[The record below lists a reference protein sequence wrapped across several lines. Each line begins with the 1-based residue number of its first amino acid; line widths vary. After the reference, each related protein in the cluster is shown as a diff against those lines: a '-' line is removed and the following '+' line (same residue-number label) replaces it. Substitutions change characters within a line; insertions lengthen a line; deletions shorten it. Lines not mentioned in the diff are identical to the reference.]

1 MSNKLLEVLKKN
13 QEDINF
19 LKEKLE
25 SMQKDIEGL
34 KITTDNNSN
43 ELSSISNKSYY
54 IEKYLENIQDKE
66 IEILLE
72 DEKIHVSDS

>member
-13 QEDINF
+13 QEDITF
-19 LKEKLE
+19 LKEKIE
-25 SMQKDIEGL
+25 TMQKDIDNL
-34 KITTDNNSN
+34 KKVSDSNSN
-43 ELSSISNKSYY
+43 ELTTIASKSYY

>member
-19 LKEKLE
+19 LKETFETLK
-25 SMQKDIEGL
+25 KDIDEL
-34 KITTDNNSN
+34 KHITHNNSS
-43 ELSSISNKSYY
+43 ELGIISNKSYY
-54 IEKYLENIQDKE
+54 IERYLENIQNEE
-66 IEILLE
+66 IELLLE

>member
-13 QEDINF
+13 QEDITF
-19 LKEKLE
+19 LKEKIE
-25 SMQKDIEGL
+25 TMQKDIDNL
-34 KITTDNNSN
+34 KKVSDSNSN
-43 ELSSISNKSYY
+43 ELTIISNKSYY
-54 IEKYLENIQDKE
+54 IDKYLENIQDKE

>member
-13 QEDINF
+13 QEDITF
-19 LKEKLE
+19 LKEKIE
-25 SMQKDIEGL
+25 AMQKDIDNL
-34 KITTDNNSN
+34 KKVSDSNSN
-43 ELSSISNKSYY
+43 ELTTITSKSYY

>member
-1 MSNKLLEVLKKN
+1 MSNKLIEVLKKN
-13 QEDINF
+13 QEDITF
-19 LKEKLE
+19 LKEKIE
-25 SMQKDIEGL
+25 TMQKDIDNL
-34 KITTDNNSN
+34 KKVSDSNSN
-43 ELSSISNKSYY
+43 ELTTITSKSYY

>member
-13 QEDINF
+13 QEDITF
-19 LKEKLE
+19 LKEKIE
-25 SMQKDIEGL
+25 TMQKDIDNL
-34 KITTDNNSN
+34 KTVSDSNSN
-43 ELSSISNKSYY
+43 ELTTITSKSYY

>member
-13 QEDINF
+13 QEDITF
-19 LKEKLE
+19 LKEKIE
-25 SMQKDIEGL
+25 NMQKDIDNL
-34 KITTDNNSN
+34 KRVSDSNSN
-43 ELSSISNKSYY
+43 ELTIISNKSYY
-54 IEKYLENIQDKE
+54 IDKYLENIQDKE

>member
-13 QEDINF
+13 QEDITF
-19 LKEKLE
+19 LKEKIE
-25 SMQKDIEGL
+25 TMQKDIDNL
-34 KITTDNNSN
+34 KKVSDSNSN
-43 ELSSISNKSYY
+43 ELTTITSKSYY